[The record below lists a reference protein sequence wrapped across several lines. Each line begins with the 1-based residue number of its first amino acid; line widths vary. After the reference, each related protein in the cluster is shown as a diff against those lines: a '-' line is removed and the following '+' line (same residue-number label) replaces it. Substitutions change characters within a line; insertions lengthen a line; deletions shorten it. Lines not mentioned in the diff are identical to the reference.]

1 MAQHS
6 KYTGSGTSAGVG
18 TYPLRYRPLR
28 RLSARWRAAVA
39 LAFCLGLRPFAA
51 EATTVEVRKD
61 ASGSYVTVDG
71 EKTLIRGMNW
81 GYMPVGENYTY
92 DFWGRDDAFI
102 EAALRPEM
110 ELLRDMGVNAIRQ
123 YAVIPPRWVEWIHEE
138 YGIYTMINPLFGRYG
153 ITVDGAWVANVDY
166 GNAQVRKA
174 IIADTLAAVNT
185 YKDTEGV
192 LLWLL
197 GNENNYGLHWTSFE
211 IEDLPVGMEDDP
223 KLKNAAA
230 LYSLWGEAIAAIK
243 EVDTDHPVSICN
255 GDIQYLELIERYA
268 SNLDILGTNVYRGL
282 SARDL
287 FARVDESLGVPVLF
301 AEFGA
306 DAFDAR
312 RGREDHLTQAKYLTA
327 QWEEIYAQSHGRGGV
342 GNAIGGFV
350 FQWSDGWWKH
360 KQTENLEIQD
370 TTASWANKGYPEDFV
385 QGANNKWC
393 KRSCSQVLLQVK
405 KV

>member
-1 MAQHS
+1 MS
-6 KYTGSGTSAGVG
+6 
-18 TYPLRYRPLR
+18 
-28 RLSARWRAAVA
+28 AAVA
-39 LAFCLGLRPFAA
+39 LSVFFGLRPLTA

-92 DFWGRDDAFI
+92 DFWGRDDTFI

-153 ITVDGAWVANVDY
+153 IAVDGAWVANVDY

-197 GNENNYGLHWTSFE
+197 GNENNYGLHWTSF
-211 IEDLPVGMEDDP
+211 
-223 KLKNAAA
+223 
-230 LYSLWGEAIAAIK
+230 
-243 EVDTDHPVSICN
+243 
-255 GDIQYLELIERYA
+255 
-268 SNLDILGTNVYRGL
+268 
-282 SARDL
+282 
-287 FARVDESLGVPVLF
+287 
-301 AEFGA
+301 
-306 DAFDAR
+306 
-312 RGREDHLTQAKYLTA
+312 
-327 QWEEIYAQSHGRGGV
+327 
-342 GNAIGGFV
+342 
-350 FQWSDGWWKH
+350 
-360 KQTENLEIQD
+360 
-370 TTASWANKGYPEDFV
+370 
-385 QGANNKWC
+385 
-393 KRSCSQVLLQVK
+393 
-405 KV
+405 